1 MIRLPPRSTRTDT
14 LFPYTTLFRSNKIDK
29 INTEAKRRYVMQPI
43 NIEIDVIRA
52 KTQRFHAKDMQYLGW
67 RDYAKNGVKVHSIDG
82 DNNQIFKPPYSEG
95 MGNALREEMATNTQ
109 SNNSSAHRTKKPKR

>member
-1 MIRLPPRSTRTDT
+1 MLVKDPRDTFHYKWKNMKRLAKQTYWNVTGKADEVVGVFGY
-14 LFPYTTLFRSNKIDK
+14 LNKIDK

-67 RDYAKNGVKVHSIDG
+67 RAYAKNGEKVNSIDG
-82 DNNQIFKPPYSEG
+82 DHHQIFKHPYNKSEERRLG
-95 MGNALREEMATNTQ
+95 
-109 SNNSSAHRTKKPKR
+109 